1 MNTRPFVE
9 VQDIFVRYGAGY
21 RNARGTSMS
30 AQQLRVMH
38 AIEICRTD
46 ALGGHTERCDRCGH
60 VRISY
65 NSCRNRHCP
74 KCQFLKKESWLEQRQ
89 RDILPIPYFHIVF
102 TIPDTLN
109 PLALRNQRILYDIL
123 FQSSSEA
130 LKELARDK
138 KYLGAEIGFICIL
151 HTWGQNLM
159 DHPHIHCIVTGGGLS
174 PDNMKW
180 LYSRKKFFLPAK
192 VLSRLFRGKF
202 LYHLKKSYEKGKLAF
217 PGTIAHLR
225 DKHCFLTLVNT
236 LFSKE
241 WIVYLKPPFNNAQ
254 TVFQYLSRYTHRIA
268 ISNHRII
275 SIDNN
280 RVLFR
285 WRDYTDGGTNKIMA
299 LDAFEFIRRFLLH
312 VLPNKYV
319 KIRYYGILANRFRA
333 MSLQKVRL
341 ILDAAPIAPA
351 LSRSWKE
358 RLVAATGIDIDK
370 CPSCGCGTMIIVE
383 ILLPARCK
391 GP

>member
-1 MNTRPFVE
+1 MNIRPSIE
-9 VQDIFVRYGAGY
+9 VQDIFVRYGAKY
-21 RNARGTSMS
+21 RNARGKSMS
-30 AQQLRVMH
+30 TQQFRVMH
-38 AIEICRTD
+38 AIEICRTE
-46 ALGGHTERCDRCGH
+46 ALGGHAEQCDRCGH

-74 KCQFLKKESWLEQRQ
+74 KCQFLKKETWLEQRQ

-123 FQSSSEA
+123 FQSASEA

-138 KYLGAEIGFICIL
+138 NYRGAQIGFICIL

-174 PDNMKW
+174 PDGMKW
-180 LYSRKKFFLPAK
+180 FYSREKFFLPVK

-202 LYHLKKSYEKGKLAF
+202 LYHLKKNYEKGKLAF

-241 WIVYLKPPFNNAQ
+241 WIVYVKPPFNTVQ

-275 SIDNN
+275 SIENN
-280 RVLFR
+280 TVLFR
-285 WRDYTDGGTNKIMA
+285 WRDYADGGKNKILA
-299 LDAFEFIRRFLLH
+299 LDACEFIRRFLLH

-319 KIRYYGILANRFRA
+319 KIRYYGILANTSRA
-333 MSLQKVRL
+333 IALQKARL
-341 ILDAAPIAPA
+341 ILGVAPISPA
-351 LSRSWKE
+351 LSPSWKE
-358 RLVAATGIDIDK
+358 RLFSATGINIDT

-383 ILLPARCK
+383 ILLPVRCK